1 MDPNKMPEENTAA
14 IMAEE
19 EKVIDAT
26 DVVIK
31 ENTDVVIEEKV
42 DNNTTVAEKIKPIDL
57 DKVDEAKVEKVAVA
71 TPYGKVAAFVVANL
85 TLKKA
90 CDQFLKDYKEGKLG
104 VFKKN
109 TFEST
114 KKDMP
119 RLQDF
124 FGKDRVIGTIT
135 AEEAEAYIDA
145 VSFGKTARGTDM
157 TEGGAASLYYSAR
170 RVFDYY
176 FGKADNVFRKIP
188 PDAIPRPRR
197 DKATKVPR
205 FTNEECEKF
214 VKILLNLEPEFTNVK
229 VALFTLLAFKY
240 QLPPGNLFVLTWDDI
255 AELKDEGLFSPFFE
269 KLLDNYK
276 VALEEWLDNND
287 IKNFDEFVFVK
298 TTSATGEAEAADSG
312 FFGTWLK
319 KNIQA
324 PNDLP
329 LVTVNTLSGKKTP
342 RGPLELLEDEGWS
355 ILGKVWIEEKSGF
368 GGSAFSKAEMKAI
381 LDKRAARRAAY
392 QNQ

>member
-1 MDPNKMPEENTAA
+1 MDPKKFAEGKTVA

-31 ENTDVVIEEKV
+31 ENADVAIEEKV
-42 DNNTTVAEKIKPIDL
+42 DNNTTVAGEIKPVV
-57 DKVDEAKVEKVAVA
+57 DKVDEGKVEKVIV
-71 TPYGKVAAFVVANL
+71 TDIK
-85 TLKKA
+85 LKEA
-90 CDQFLKDYKEGKLG
+90 CDNFLEDYKRGKLG
-104 VFKKN
+104 IFKKN
-109 TFEST
+109 TYEST

-119 RLQDF
+119 RLQEF
-124 FGKDRVIGTIT
+124 FGKDRVIDTIT

-170 RVFDYY
+170 RVFDYF

-197 DKATKVPR
+197 DKAAKVPR
-205 FTNEECEKF
+205 FTDEECEKF
-214 VKILLNLEPEFTNVK
+214 VKLLLNQEPEFTNVK
-229 VALFTLLAFKY
+229 VSLFTLLAFKY
-240 QLPPGNLFVLTWDDI
+240 QLPPGNLFVMTWSDVE
-255 AELKDEGLFSPFFE
+255 ELKENGYFSPFFE
-269 KLLDNYK
+269 KLLANYK
-276 VALEEWLDNND
+276 GALEEWLVNNEIENID
-287 IKNFDEFVFVK
+287 DYVFVK
-298 TTSATGEAEAADSG
+298 TTSSTGEAEAADSG

-319 KNIQA
+319 KNIQT
-324 PNDLP
+324 PNGLP

-342 RGPLELLEDEGWS
+342 RGPLEMLEGEDWP
-355 ILGKVWIEEKSGF
+355 ILGKIWIEEKAGF

-392 QNQ
+392 QKQ

>member
-1 MDPNKMPEENTAA
+1 MDPKKFAEGKTAA

-31 ENTDVVIEEKV
+31 ENADVAIEEKV
-42 DNNTTVAEKIKPIDL
+42 DNNTTVAGEIKPVV
-57 DKVDEAKVEKVAVA
+57 DKVDEGKVEIVTDIK
-71 TPYGKVAAFVVANL
+71 
-85 TLKKA
+85 LKEA
-90 CDQFLKDYKEGKLG
+90 CDNFLEDYKCGKMG
-104 VFKKN
+104 VCKKN
-109 TFEST
+109 TYEST

-119 RLQDF
+119 RLLDYFGQDRAI
-124 FGKDRVIGTIT
+124 DTIT

-170 RVFDYY
+170 RVFDYF

-197 DKATKVPR
+197 DKAAKVPR
-205 FTNEECEKF
+205 FTDQECEKF
-214 VKILLNLEPEFTNVK
+214 VKILLNQEPEFTNVK
-229 VALFTLLAFKY
+229 VTLFTLLAFKY
-240 QLPPGNLFVLTWDDI
+240 QLPPGNLFVMTWSDVE
-255 AELKDEGLFSPFFE
+255 ELKENGYFSPFFE
-269 KLLDNYK
+269 KLLANYK
-276 VALEEWLDNND
+276 GALEEWLVNNEIENID
-287 IKNFDEFVFVK
+287 DYVFVK
-298 TTSATGEAEAADSG
+298 TTSSTGEAEAADSG

-319 KNIQA
+319 KNIQT
-324 PNDLP
+324 PNGLP

-342 RGPLELLEDEGWS
+342 RGPLEMLEGEDWP
-355 ILGKVWIEEKSGF
+355 ILGKIWIEEKVGF
-368 GGSAFSKAEMKAI
+368 GGSSFSKAEMKAI

-392 QNQ
+392 QKQ